1 MSNQQQDQ
9 GGFSFAKL
17 SINRP
22 IFITCIVLV
31 TMIAGFLSMRSL
43 PVDLFPDVTFPIV
56 TVTTPYPGAGPRETE
71 TLISKIFEEEFATIS
86 GVKSIRS
93 NNQEGVSI
101 VIVEFTFST
110 DIKYAEQQ
118 VRDKV
123 SSAKSKLPTD
133 VEESTIRR
141 VDPAD
146 QPIIGISVRA
156 NLSEAELF
164 DLANLTIK
172 PKMEQINQ
180 VGLVEIIGGR
190 EREVRVD
197 LDLEKMK
204 FRQVSGMQIAEAL
217 SRAGRN
223 IPSGKID
230 VSASKETV
238 FRTVGEFQT
247 IDEINSD
254 LSSNRC

>member
-1 MSNQQQDQ
+1 MTSNKKKNDSGK

-22 IFITCIVLV
+22 IFITCIILI
-31 TMIAGFLSMRSL
+31 TMITGYLSMRSL
-43 PVDLFPDVTFPIV
+43 PVDLFPDVTFPVV

-86 GVKSIRS
+86 GVKTIRS
-93 NNQEGVSI
+93 INQEGVSI

-123 SSAKSKLPTD
+123 SSAKSKLPDD

-141 VDPAD
+141 VDPSD
-146 QPIIGISVRA
+146 QPIIGISLKA
-156 NLSEAELF
+156 DLTEAQLY

-172 PKMEQINQ
+172 TKIEQINQ
-180 VGLVEIIGGR
+180 VGLVQIIGGR

-197 LDLEKMK
+197 LDLDKMK
-204 FRQVSGMQIAEAL
+204 FRQVSAIQVSNAL
-217 SRAGRN
+217 GRAGSN
-223 IPSGKID
+223 IP
-230 VSASKETV
+230 
-238 FRTVGEFQT
+238 
-247 IDEINSD
+247 
-254 LSSNRC
+254 